1 MGVVLTRLN
10 ATHACILT
18 SLRSTMAYATA
29 SLPRER
35 SPTTP
40 RKYRDIHGFG
50 GKLEPRY
57 ILGTGSLD
65 Q

>member
-1 MGVVLTRLN
+1 MP
-10 ATHACILT
+10 AF
-18 SLRSTMAYATA
+18 SLPWAPPLAYATA

-50 GKLEPRY
+50 GKLKPRY